1 MYENSTNLNQPAD
14 ASVKSVAIRY
24 GIITGI
30 VSVIYSL
37 ILYMT
42 ELNNNTWL
50 SLISTAIL
58 IVGIVLAHN
67 FYKAANNGFM
77 SYGQGLGIGSLLSLI
92 VGFFSAIFLFIYLKF
107 IDSTVMEK
115 MQEAQYV
122 EMEKRG
128 MSEEQ
133 IEQAIQLSQ
142 KMTSPEL
149 MVVWA
154 ILGSLVF
161 GFFLSLIISA
171 ITKHTRPE
179 FE

>member
-1 MYENSTNLNQPAD
+1 MYENSTNLNQSAD
-14 ASVKSVAIRY
+14 ASVKTVAVRY

-30 VSVIYSL
+30 VTVIYSL

-42 ELNNNTWL
+42 ELNNNKWL
-50 SLISTAIL
+50 SFISTAIL
-58 IVGIVLAHN
+58 IVGIVLAHRYFKSLN
-67 FYKAANNGFM
+67 SGYM
-77 SYGQGLGIGSLLSLI
+77 SYGQGLGIGSLLSVI
-92 VGFFSAIFLFIYLKF
+92 VGVFSGIFMYVYLKF
-107 IDSTVMEK
+107 IDSTVIER
-115 MQEAQYV
+115 MQEAQYI

-133 IEQAIQLSQ
+133 MEQAIQLSQ
-142 KMTSPEL
+142 KMTGPEM

-154 ILGSLVF
+154 ILGTLFF
-161 GFFLSLIISA
+161 GFILSLIISA

>member
-1 MYENSTNLNQPAD
+1 MYENSTNLNPG

-24 GIITGI
+24 GVITGI
-30 VSVIYSL
+30 VSVIYTL
-37 ILYMT
+37 FLYIS
-42 ELNNNTWL
+42 ELHTNTWL

-58 IVGIVLAHN
+58 IVGIVLAHKY
-67 FYKAANNGFM
+67 FKSANSGFM
-77 SYGQGLGIGSLLSLI
+77 SYGQGLGIGSLLSVI
-92 VGFFSAIFLFIYLKF
+92 VGVFTGIFMYVYLKF
-107 IDSTVMEK
+107 IDSTVIEK

-142 KMTSPEL
+142 KMTSPEM
-149 MVVWA
+149 MVIWA
-154 ILGSLVF
+154 ILGTLFF
-161 GFFLSLIISA
+161 GFILSLIISA
-171 ITKHTRPE
+171 ITKHTRPD